1 MKLGI
6 IGLPN
11 VGKSTLFNALTN
23 ANANVAN
30 YPFCTIEPNIG
41 VVPIRDDRLP
51 VLANL
56 FQSEKTVHATVEFVD
71 IAGLVEGASQG
82 EGLGNRFLS
91 HIREVDALL
100 HVVRCFEENDIA
112 HVKNK
117 IDAIADYRTVE
128 TELILADIEHLE
140 RRHEKVA
147 RAAKANTP
155 EILDELEVIERL
167 LDHLN
172 DGRPARDFI
181 FDSSEYDVLRHISL
195 LTIKP
200 EMIVANV
207 AESDDD
213 DGFSEHCL
221 NALID
226 AFNSKKVIIPIS
238 SRLESEI
245 AELPAEEQALFLD
258 ELDLECGG
266 LTRVIRCAYELL
278 GLISFFTAN
287 KKEAH
292 AWTIHRGS
300 SAFDAAGIIHTDFQR
315 GFIRAEVIPLDVL
328 LEQGSLVA
336 AREKGLVRSEG
347 KSYVVREDDFI
358 LFRFNL

>member
-56 FQSEKTVHATVEFVD
+56 FQSEKTVPATVEFVD

-167 LDHLN
+167 LEHLN

-181 FDSSEYDVLRHISL
+181 FDSGEYDVLRHISL
-195 LTIKP
+195 LTLKP

-207 AESDDD
+207 AESD

-258 ELDLECGG
+258 ELGLECGG

-278 GLISFFTAN
+278 GLLSFFTAN

-292 AWTIHRGS
+292 AWAIHRGS

-347 KSYVVREDDFI
+347 KSYVVREDDYI
-358 LFRFNL
+358 LFRFNV

>member
-41 VVPIRDDRLP
+41 VVPIRDDRLRG
-51 VLANL
+51 LADI
-56 FQSEKTVHATVEFVD
+56 FQSEKTVQATVEFVD
-71 IAGLVEGASQG
+71 IAGLVQGASHG

-100 HVVRCFEENDIA
+100 HVVRCFEDSDIA
-112 HVKNK
+112 HVNKK
-117 IDAIADYRTVE
+117 IDALADYRTVE

-140 RRHEKVA
+140 RRHERVV
-147 RAAKANTP
+147 RAAKSNTP
-155 EILDELEVIERL
+155 EILDELAVIERL

-172 DGRPARDFI
+172 DGRPARDFS
-181 FDSSEYDVLRHISL
+181 FDSSEFEFLRHLSL
-195 LTIKP
+195 LTMKP

-207 AESDDD
+207 AESDN
-213 DGFSEHCL
+213 GFSQLCL
-221 NALID
+221 NELID
-226 AFNSKKVIIPIS
+226 AFDSEKAIIPLS
-238 SRLESEI
+238 LRLESEI
-245 AELPAEEQALFLD
+245 AELPAEEQVLFLE
-258 ELDLECGG
+258 ELGLECGG

-292 AWTIHRGS
+292 AWTIRRGS

-315 GFIRAEVIPLDVL
+315 GFIRAEVIPLEEL
-328 LEQGSLVA
+328 LDRGSLVA

-358 LFRFNL
+358 LFRFNV